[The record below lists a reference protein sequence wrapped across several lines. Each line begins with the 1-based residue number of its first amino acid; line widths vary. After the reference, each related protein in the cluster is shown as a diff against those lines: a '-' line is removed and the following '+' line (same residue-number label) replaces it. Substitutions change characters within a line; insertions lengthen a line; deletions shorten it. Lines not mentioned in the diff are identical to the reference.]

1 MSPQINCK
9 LNVFTLHMLRIFIPF
24 LSLSSLVQLA
34 LSSDNPDE
42 LRHTQDSFP
51 LPVIFFS
58 TISICNIHTLRGK
71 VSSLTLNEN
80 VKEKSRQ

>member
-1 MSPQINCK
+1 
-9 LNVFTLHMLRIFIPF
+9 MLRTFIPF
-24 LSLSSLVQLA
+24 LYLSSLVQLA

-51 LPVIFFS
+51 LPVVFFFS
-58 TISICNIHTLRGK
+58 TISICNTHPLRGK
-71 VSSLTLNEN
+71 VSSLTRNEN

>member
-1 MSPQINCK
+1 M
-9 LNVFTLHMLRIFIPF
+9 LHIFIPF

-51 LPVIFFS
+51 LPVVLF
-58 TISICNIHTLRGK
+58 L
-71 VSSLTLNEN
+71 VQSLYATRAT
-80 VKEKSRQ
+80 SQTF